1 MSNVNAAQR
10 DHRLSGVRSLA
21 RGRSG
26 HVPAHALASAERH
39 QQKRIHHRRKPKPH
53 GVHNRAG
60 TAEAL
65 RARLTFTKL
74 RQRLDPTS
82 RAPRIPDVADMLVIH
97 ESLWQRAARMSRT
110 QAFGVTAVAYLLVNW
125 ALAGVATSA
134 PPADGPTAQ
143 IAGTNPRTSVPG
155 GMSSSGRPE
164 ERAGDVPDMHI
175 DPQSFAVLERT
186 LSDLDQ
192 QAGQSQPTY
201 RQQAVDLPTSLAG
214 ATDAPASAPEAP
226 PSDTSVPEAPATAP
240 PPQVIPNPNEQAA
253 GATASATAPPPQV
266 VANPNEQAA
275 AATDQQPLGPL
286 PGPAA

>member
-1 MSNVNAAQR
+1 
-10 DHRLSGVRSLA
+10 
-21 RGRSG
+21 
-26 HVPAHALASAERH
+26 VPAHALDPGERH
-39 QQKRIHHRRKPKPH
+39 QHKRIHHLRKPKPH
-53 GVHNRAG
+53 GAHNRAR
-60 TAEAL
+60 TAEAVG
-65 RARLTFTKL
+65 ARLTFTKL
-74 RQRLDPTS
+74 RQWLHPTN

-97 ESLWQRAARMSRT
+97 ESMLQRAARMRWT
-110 QAFGVTAVAYLLVNW
+110 QAFGVTVVAYLLITWVV
-125 ALAGVATSA
+125 AGVATSS
-134 PPADGPTAQ
+134 PPADGPTAH
-143 IAGTNPRTSVPG
+143 IAGIDPRTAVPG
-155 GMSSSGRPE
+155 GMSSSRRPE
-164 ERAGDVPDMHI
+164 ERASDVPDMHI

-253 GATASATAPPPQV
+253 D
-266 VANPNEQAA
+266 
-275 AATDQQPLGPL
+275 ATDQQPLGPL